1 MLGLWVSSTKTG
13 YWYLYFFFFDKT
25 SFFQSMSCDMLVLLT
40 MTRLGMI
47 LGVFPHNLIV
57 YDRCLNFID
66 TFSVSALVLI

>member
-1 MLGLWVSSTKTG
+1 
-13 YWYLYFFFFDKT
+13 
-25 SFFQSMSCDMLVLLT
+25 MLVLLT